1 MKRFLGA
8 SCRTTD
14 EAIVSARRSVPWL
27 VRREAAIRVGLPL
40 WSGGPSSR
48 TGSAKECVVRV
59 GIWVLARTRRNVL
72 LRTRDVRQ
80 IRRTVLGMRK
90 ASGMESNKVQYIESV
105 AR

>member
-14 EAIVSARRSVPWL
+14 EAIVSPRRSVLWL
-27 VRREAAIRVGLPL
+27 VRREAAIREGLPL
-40 WSGGPSSR
+40 WSSEPSWR

-90 ASGMESNKVQYIESV
+90 APGMESNKAKYIQTAEH
-105 AR
+105 